1 MTSRNDLD
9 LEQKMNLIRDKDEWN
24 GGSGKILATDG
35 ISNEDTP
42 HDEDPN
48 IEQLPSLSETVKIV
62 HRLHLLSTTQYPQL
76 RHSLHNYNQSL
87 LMYI

>member
-1 MTSRNDLD
+1 MILT
-9 LEQKMNLIRDKDEWN
+9 
-24 GGSGKILATDG
+24 GSEKSLATDD
-35 ISNEDTP
+35 ISNEDTS

-62 HRLHLLSTTQYPQL
+62 RRLHLLSTTQHPQL
-76 RHSLHNYNQSL
+76 HDLLHNYKQSL